1 MSRPVVR
8 FLWLAWLLSSP
19 VTAAEVIP
27 SLHDEKVNLRID
39 SLQFPAT
46 LDKEL
51 TSGLTNRILA
61 RISLLDGSTVL
72 QQRNVSIAIRY
83 DLWDQT
89 FAVSTDVDGRVQT
102 RTLADP
108 GQLHAFLAALEM
120 TGIFASPQLPPD
132 RELRI
137 SAELLLNPIGREK
150 LGMIRKWVA
159 QNTTPQAGGDTAAA
173 GNSELFNRIFEQ
185 YADGAQFAASWRVVV
200 SSRTFRL
207 NSLPHERR

>member
-1 MSRPVVR
+1 MTRPLR
-8 FLWLAWLLSSP
+8 LLLLAWCFCAPLC
-19 VTAAEVIP
+19 AAEVIP
-27 SLHDEKVNLRID
+27 SLDERNVNLRIEA
-39 SLQFPAT
+39 LEFPAN
-46 LDKEL
+46 LSKEL
-51 TSGLTNRILA
+51 TSGLTNRVLA
-61 RISLLDGSTVL
+61 RISLLDGATLL
-72 QQRNVSIAIRY
+72 QQRNVAIAIRY

-89 FAVSTDVDGRVQT
+89 FAFNTDVDGKVQA
-102 RTLADP
+102 RTFADP
-108 GQLHAFLAALEM
+108 SQLNAFLAALEIPGVFM
-120 TGIFASPQLPPD
+120 SSQLPPG

-159 QNTTPQAGGDTAAA
+159 ENSTPQAGGDAAAA

-185 YADGAQFAASWRVVV
+185 YADGSQFAASWRVVV